1 MCSHSHSVCFMSL
14 IHWMAYK
21 GNLLPF
27 SFLSRSQL
35 PWQASESRVVL
46 YCKVLTS
53 RLGFWFKKKKKKR
66 KFSAIQRA
74 YGVYLFCD
82 RFLSLGRKML
92 LYLKWMLTP
101 SFHRSSLLFFF
112 CMGNRLRGRGDKTA
126 KEIFLLHVYPCMFI
140 WNSIFSPL
148 GMLSPNKQH
157 DELLMLYFWLPIL
170 AFPAPSA
177 PNLWLYAGC
186 FLLRFGLQQGSWK
199 INSY

>member
-46 YCKVLTS
+46 YCNVLTS
-53 RLGFWFKKKKKKR
+53 RLGFLFKKKKKKKKR

-74 YGVYLFCD
+74 HGVYLFCD
-82 RFLSLGRKML
+82 RLLSLGRKML

-126 KEIFLLHVYPCMFI
+126 KEIFLLQLFTSAC
-140 WNSIFSPL
+140 
-148 GMLSPNKQH
+148 LSEIRSFH
-157 DELLMLYFWLPIL
+157 L
-170 AFPAPSA
+170 
-177 PNLWLYAGC
+177 
-186 FLLRFGLQQGSWK
+186 
-199 INSY
+199 

>member
-1 MCSHSHSVCFMSL
+1 MCSHSHSVCFVSL
-14 IHWMAYK
+14 IHWIAYK

-53 RLGFWFKKKKKKR
+53 RLGFWFKKKIKR
-66 KFSAIQRA
+66 KFCAILLQRA

-82 RFLSLGRKML
+82 RFLSLDRKRL

-112 CMGNRLRGRGDKTA
+112 CKGDRLRGRGDKTA
-126 KEIFLLHVYPCMFI
+126 KEISLLQLFTSAC
-140 WNSIFSPL
+140 
-148 GMLSPNKQH
+148 LSEIQSFH
-157 DELLMLYFWLPIL
+157 L
-170 AFPAPSA
+170 
-177 PNLWLYAGC
+177 
-186 FLLRFGLQQGSWK
+186 
-199 INSY
+199 